1 MKTSI
6 EKDLF
11 VLSVRHALIAI
22 YFLVIPFAVPIF
34 YHPSPLSIALIALF
48 ITHNLAE
55 SIIWF
60 YKSRKIRKHQSG
72 DLSKRGQLLSQFV
85 QRVEQLILLGF
96 VILLINEWIQ
106 GRADLS
112 TLSFTLFLLVIV
124 FLQHVQFYY
133 VQLFFKSNSWFTYVP
148 SLQKA
153 RPSYMARERKA
164 LKRS

>member
-112 TLSFTLFLLVIV
+112 TLSFTLFLLVIF